1 MKSLCKLNNVSTD
14 EELFKLLSTSFKEK
28 ITQWNYFVNWKK
40 VLENINPIEKEL
52 NLLNFLV
59 GKEDIKQE
67 TISLIAEYPNVIKAF
82 PLLLAIRENSLEVLI
97 DTKKFIY
104 QKFNFNQ
111 RVLSQDEIASLADFL
126 INSGFADIIKNKKIK
141 NIVDYAIGV
150 EVGLDSNGRK
160 NRGGKLMEALV
171 EDFVKETSDDLNIN
185 YLTQATA
192 KKIKENWK
200 IDIKVDKSKRII
212 DFAINNNGNLYF
224 VETNFYGG
232 GGSKLKSTAT
242 EYIKMNEYWNEQGIK
257 FIWITDGAGWQT
269 ALKPL
274 REYFDKA
281 EYLINLEMLQKG
293 ILTKVISNS

>member
-1 MKSLCKLNNVSTD
+1 M
-14 EELFKLLSTSFKEK
+14 
-28 ITQWNYFVNWKK
+28 
-40 VLENINPIEKEL
+40 ENINPIEKEL

-59 GKEDIKQE
+59 VKEDIKEE

-82 PLLLAIRENSLEVLI
+82 PILLAIRENSLEVLI

-171 EDFVKETSDDLNIN
+171 EDFVKETSDDLNI
-185 YLTQATA
+185 
-192 KKIKENWK
+192 
-200 IDIKVDKSKRII
+200 
-212 DFAINNNGNLYF
+212 
-224 VETNFYGG
+224 
-232 GGSKLKSTAT
+232 
-242 EYIKMNEYWNEQGIK
+242 MNEYWNEQGIK

-274 REYFDKA
+274 REYFDNA

>member
-1 MKSLCKLNNVSTD
+1 M
-14 EELFKLLSTSFKEK
+14 
-28 ITQWNYFVNWKK
+28 
-40 VLENINPIEKEL
+40 ENINPIEKEL

-59 GKEDIKQE
+59 VKEDIKQE
-67 TISLIAEYPNVIKAF
+67 TISLIAEYSNVIKAF
-82 PLLLAIRENSLEVLI
+82 PILLAIRENSLEVLI

-171 EDFVKETSDDLNIN
+171 EDFVKETSDDLNIK